1 MGVEL
6 GAAGGSD
13 DNTNKPHE
21 LPPNVELTANSA
33 LQCHGCLRYY
43 QNAVKL
49 NEHIKKYCTKE
60 KKYKCLY
67 CEYKSRRRDHILRH
81 ATRKHPRE
89 FEMLDSNGTGVHSLI
104 VDMKTKI
111 KKEEAKEAHNN
122 NNIDPDNENDSYDE
136 FDDDFNEDE
145 DNDKSFVTINF

>member
-1 MGVEL
+1 M

-13 DNTNKPHE
+13 ENINKAHE

-89 FEMLDSNGTGVHSLI
+89 FEMLDSNGSGVHSLI

-111 KKEEAKEAHNN
+111 KKEEAKEAHHNN

-136 FDDDFNEDE
+136 FDDDYNEDE
-145 DNDKSFVTINF
+145 DNNDKPFVTINF

>member
-6 GAAGGSD
+6 GAGSNGED
-13 DNTNKPHE
+13 IKPHD

-81 ATRKHPRE
+81 ATRKHPKE

-104 VDMKTKI
+104 VDMK
-111 KKEEAKEAHNN
+111 KKQEAKVHNN
-122 NNIDPDNENDSYDE
+122 NNIDPENDNDSYDE
-136 FDDDFNEDE
+136 FDDDYNEDE
-145 DNDKSFVTINF
+145 DNDEGNHIVTINF